1 MEKIVIFGSTGMT
14 GLCAVD
20 AAIKKGILLQKF
32 VYKINN
38 QFLKI

>member
-14 GLCAVD
+14 GLCAVE
-20 AAIKKGILLQKF
+20 AAIKKGILLQEF